1 MKKTFTLI
9 SNFLILSIYCFGQND
24 LIPAVPG
31 LSIGA
36 PSVKLNYTSFAPKRI
51 PVNEKWKKR
60 NAKYIS
66 HPDAGYIAHEQPPGN
81 VIELFE
87 KRTETTRF
95 YIDADTPSKIF
106 SQGAYGPLHY
116 KKNGQWLIIDSR
128 LNKNQKDIIEASHQV
143 EPVGFDLGK
152 KKSYIKTS
160 NGILYFND
168 WKVFGKKK
176 NETKLLASAN
186 WDDYSAGD
194 DGVFIKNIF
203 PGIDA
208 EMQVLRGR
216 IKTNLIVRQWALPE
230 FDEYLFSDNF
240 LAPEKGSFTFVDT
253 DNQENGIGELDFKSN
268 NKLLARIGQAVLYQE
283 SDAANVVYLP
293 YSFENDQLG
302 MTVKGNTIKELLK
315 KGSVIIDP
323 LVTGP
328 QGVFT
333 PGSVLNSYNNA
344 NCSYDFN
351 LGCSYNWTVPIPP
364 FIQVTNTHFTS
375 SFLTM
380 APCTRDKMRFSYGF
394 GDLNCKQKEMWSTLD
409 LPPTPG
415 ITSGNNTTDL
425 YNSCI
430 ESGCVQKNMKVTM
443 SIIRGCMGPA
453 GCGSACV
460 QGVGPFVIT
469 IEGRTV
475 ELVTVTATPEIT
487 QCPGEAIT
495 LAATADFG
503 IKPYTFQWNPGN
515 LPGSDVRV
523 NPVIKTN
530 YTVTVKDA
538 CNQTV
543 TGNKTVNVPPPL
555 PAMTVSISAPT
566 VNICEG
572 SMAIFSAKVANV
584 LSPVYQWKINNIDVP
599 GANSAIFNSAL
610 IANNDV
616 ISVVV
621 TNPATC
627 AIPAMLTSNLIK
639 MTVNPSSNPGL
650 SILSDSPG
658 NTICKGALLT
668 FTATASNGG
677 AAPVYQWLKNGV
689 KVGNGS
695 ATYADAGFAD
705 KDIIS
710 CQITNNSLCAVS
722 NIAVSNTI
730 TITVKEP
737 VFVTIN
743 KTLCA
748 NNLPYLWNG
757 QTINTAGNNAAV
769 FKTASRVTGCDSTT
783 TLNLIVL
790 PPASVSTM
798 DTAACGSIVFAG
810 KTYQASTT
818 VNDIVLNQFG
828 CDSLIRKVNIIVHV
842 NMPASEP
849 IILTGCDSLE
859 YEGIIYRSNITL
871 QNKLL
876 SRYGCDSI
884 NKTVQIVIEKFDMD
898 LAASYAQELYYGD
911 PVSFITSSNAAE
923 YSITAWYP
931 ESLFL
936 NQYAKT
942 QNIRV
947 FSPDTLFTVYGQN
960 QAGCIDSASVNIKIL
975 PKPFG
980 NLLPNVFTP
989 DNDGINDV
997 WAPLKGPEF
1006 PVGELFIYNRW
1017 GECIYHTQDYIVP
1030 WDGKQRD
1037 TKVPAGV
1044 YPYRLIISKKFEF
1057 KGSVTVLY

>member
-1 MKKTFTLI
+1 MKKRFTLI
-9 SNFLILSIYCFGQND
+9 LCFAILSIYCFGQND
-24 LIPAVPG
+24 FIPA
-31 LSIGA
+31 A
-36 PSVKLNYTSFAPKRI
+36 PSLSLGIPAEKLNYTSFVRKRI

-60 NAKYIS
+60 NPKYIS

-95 YIDADTPSKIF
+95 YVDADTPSKIF

-116 KKNGQWLIIDSR
+116 KKNGQWLLIDSR
-128 LNKNQKDIIEASHQV
+128 LNQNQKDIFEASHQI
-143 EPVGFDLGK
+143 EPVGFDIGK

-160 NGILYFND
+160 NGIIYFND

-176 NETKLLASAN
+176 NETELLASAK
-186 WDDYSAGD
+186 WDDYTAGD
-194 DGVFIKNIF
+194 NGVFIKNIF

-216 IKTNLIVRQWALPE
+216 IKTNLIVRQWNFPE
-230 FDEYLFSDNF
+230 FEEYLFSDNF
-240 LAPEKGSFTFVDT
+240 LAPDNGSFTFVDV
-253 DNQENGIGELDFKSN
+253 DNQVNGIGELDFKSN
-268 NKLLARIGQAVLYQE
+268 NKLLARIGRAVLYQE
-283 SDAANVVYLP
+283 NDAANVVYLP
-293 YSFENDQLG
+293 YSFRDGQLG
-302 MTVKGNTIKELLK
+302 MTVNRSTIKELLK
-315 KGSVIIDP
+315 KGKVVIDP

-328 QGVFT
+328 EGIFN
-333 PGSVLNSYNNA
+333 PANVLNSYNNA
-344 NCSYDFN
+344 TCLYDFN

-364 FIQVTNTHFTS
+364 FVQVTNTNFTS
-375 SFLTM
+375 SFLTL
-380 APCTRDKMRFSYGF
+380 APCTRDKMSFSYGF
-394 GDLNCKQKEMWSTLD
+394 GDLLCEKEAMWSTLGW
-409 LPPTPG
+409 PPTPG
-415 ITSGNNTTDL
+415 ITSGNNTTEL
-425 YNSCI
+425 YNNCI
-430 ESGCVQKNMKVTM
+430 EAGCVQKNIKVTL

-453 GCGSACV
+453 GCESSCV

-469 IEGRTV
+469 IEGRTL

-543 TGNKTVNVPPPL
+543 SGNKSISVPPAL
-555 PAMTVSISAPT
+555 PGMTVSITAPVFT
-566 VNICEG
+566 ICEG
-572 SMAIFSAKVANV
+572 SVASFSAKVTNV
-584 LSPVYQWKINNIDVP
+584 SSVQYQWKINGIDVP
-599 GANSAIFNSAL
+599 GANSASFNSVL

-621 TNPATC
+621 TSSDACANPK
-627 AIPAMLTSNLIK
+627 MLTSNLIK
-639 MTVNPSSNPGL
+639 MTVNPAANPG
-650 SILSDSPG
+650 IVIASDSP
-658 NTICKGALLT
+658 NNSVCRGAVIT
-668 FTATASNGG
+668 FTATPANGG
-677 AAPVYQWLKNGV
+677 AAPVYQWLKNGI

-695 ATYADAGFAD
+695 ATYADAGIID
-705 KDIIS
+705 KDVIS
-710 CQITNNSLCAVS
+710 CQITNNSPCAVS
-722 NIAVSNTI
+722 NTAMSNAI
-730 TITVKEP
+730 TITVKEA
-737 VFVTIN
+737 VFVTIS

-748 NNLPYLWNG
+748 DNLPYVWNG
-757 QTINTAGNNAAV
+757 QTLNTAGNNAAV
-769 FKTASRVTGCDSTT
+769 FKTTSKITGCDSTT

-790 PPASVSTM
+790 PPPSVSAI
-798 DTAACGSIVFAG
+798 DTAACGTVIFAG
-810 KTYQASTT
+810 KTYQTSTT
-818 VNDIVLNQFG
+818 VNDIVPNQFG

-842 NMPASEP
+842 NVPPSEP
-849 IILTGCDSLE
+849 ITLTGCDSLE
-859 YEGIIYRSNITL
+859 YEGVIYRSDITL

-884 NKTVQIVIEKFDMD
+884 NKTIRIIIEKFDLD

-911 PVSFITSSNAAE
+911 PVSFITTSGVPE

-931 ESLFL
+931 GLLFS

-947 FSPDTLFTVYGQN
+947 FSSDTLFTVFGKN
-960 QAGCIDSASVNIKIL
+960 PAGCVDSASVNIKTL

-980 NLLPNVFTP
+980 SLLPNVFSP
-989 DNDGINDV
+989 NNDGINDV
-997 WAPLKGPEF
+997 WAPLKGEEF

-1017 GECIYHTQDYIVP
+1017 GECIYHTQDYIIP
-1030 WDGKQRD
+1030 WDGMQRD

-1044 YPYRLIISKKFEF
+1044 YAYRLIISKKFEL
-1057 KGSVTVLY
+1057 KGSVTILY